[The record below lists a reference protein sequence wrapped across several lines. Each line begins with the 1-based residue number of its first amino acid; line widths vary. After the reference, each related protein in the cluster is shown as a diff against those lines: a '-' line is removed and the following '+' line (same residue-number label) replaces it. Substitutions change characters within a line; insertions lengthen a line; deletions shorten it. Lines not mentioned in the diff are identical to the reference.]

1 MTHKILDYLKSV
13 RTELTKVTWPSRDEA
28 SYMTMI
34 VIRGSLLVGL
44 YIGGL
49 DFGFTNLLGV
59 ILK

>member
-1 MTHKILDYLKSV
+1 MTHEILSYLKSV

-28 SYMTMI
+28 TYMTTI
-34 VIRGSLLVGL
+34 VILGSLLVGL

-49 DFGFTNLLGV
+49 DFGFTNLLGL

>member
-1 MTHKILDYLKSV
+1 MKPLLAYLRSV

-28 SYMTMI
+28 SYMTAI
-34 VIRGSLLVGL
+34 VILGSLLVGL

-49 DFGFTNLLGV
+49 DFGFTSLLGL

>member
-1 MTHKILDYLKSV
+1 MTHKILAYLKSV

-34 VIRGSLLVGL
+34 VILGSLLVGL

>member
-1 MTHKILDYLKSV
+1 MTHKILSYLKSV

-34 VIRGSLLVGL
+34 VILGSLLVGL

>member
-1 MTHKILDYLKSV
+1 MTHKILSYLKSV
-13 RTELTKVTWPSRDEA
+13 RAELTKVTWPSRDEA

-34 VIRGSLLVGL
+34 VILGSLLVGL

>member
-1 MTHKILDYLKSV
+1 MTHEILSYLKSV

-34 VIRGSLLVGL
+34 VILGSLLVGL

-49 DFGFTNLLGV
+49 DFGFTNLLGL

>member
-34 VIRGSLLVGL
+34 VILGSLLVGL

>member
-1 MTHKILDYLKSV
+1 MTHKILAYLKSV

-28 SYMTMI
+28 TYMTTI
-34 VIRGSLLVGL
+34 VILGSLLVGL